1 MTLNLACAQL
11 TTQERIERFC
21 QCKVD
26 QLTLAG
32 YTIDDII
39 DAASDTV
46 VIATGGRITGRCE
59 STVRPC
65 ADTSC
70 VCGRSSDTCMCCRL
84 DAIRLPGDAITIVSV
99 KIDGAELSD
108 GTYGWLDGDG
118 LIRLGEDRE
127 TWPGCQHLQRADTEE
142 GTFSITYE
150 YGLVPFVAVMAA
162 TEIACDLISGITRK
176 TSRLDPRVVTAI
188 MDGVTVELDPTL
200 LGMFEWAQRLV
211 SQYPAIQETVVY
223 SPEIADQWQLHTVTP
238 A

>member
-1 MTLNLACAQL
+1 MTLLLACQQL
-11 TTQERIERFC
+11 TEQARIERFC

-26 QLTLAG
+26 MLSLVG
-32 YTIDDII
+32 YTIDDVI
-39 DAASDTV
+39 DAASDAV
-46 VIATGGRITGRCE
+46 VWATGGRITGRCE
-59 STVRPC
+59 TTVRPC

-70 VCGRSSDTCMCCRL
+70 VCGRPSDGCACCRL
-84 DAIRLPGDAITIVSV
+84 DAIRLPGEAIEIISI
-99 KIDGAELSD
+99 KIDGDEVD
-108 GTYGWLDGDG
+108 PNTYGWLDGDG
-118 LIRLGEDRE
+118 LIRLGEDRA

-150 YGLVPFVAVMAA
+150 YGIVPFVATMTA

-188 MDGVTVELDPTL
+188 MDGVTVELDPSL

-211 SQYPAIQETVVY
+211 GQYPATPPTVVW
-223 SPEIADQWQLHTVTP
+223 SPEIEDQWQLHTVTP